1 MLAKINGIS
10 LQGLDGILIEIE
22 VSIRSQGLPS
32 FDIVGLPD
40 LSIREAKDRLRL
52 SFQNSG
58 LQFPSHHIVVN
69 LAPANVK
76 KEGSGLDL
84 PMAVGILA
92 GSGQIPAIEYDDT
105 AFIGELALDGRIRE
119 VPGVLA
125 MAINAAKLGIKRLI
139 VPYENRQEAALVR
152 DLSVYAFPNLSDLG
166 KYLKGELI
174 AEACQAEL
182 HQDSPRVV
190 YDFAEVKG
198 QSAAKRALEV
208 AAAGGHN
215 LLMVGSPGSGKT
227 MLAKCVPSIL
237 PRMSF
242 ARMF

>member
-1 MLAKINGIS
+1 M
-10 LQGLDGILIEIE
+10 DGILIKIE
-22 VSIRSQGLPS
+22 VSVRMQGLPS

-52 SFQNSG
+52 SFQNSD

-84 PMAVGILA
+84 PMAVGVLA
-92 GSGQIPAIEYDDT
+92 GSGQIPAIEYGDT

-182 HQDSPRVV
+182 HQELPHVV
-190 YDFAEVKG
+190 HDFAEVKG
-198 QSAAKRALEV
+198 QSAAKRA
-208 AAAGGHN
+208 
-215 LLMVGSPGSGKT
+215 SS
-227 MLAKCVPSIL
+227 CRS
-237 PRMSF
+237 RRS
-242 ARMF
+242 

>member
-1 MLAKINGIS
+1 M
-10 LQGLDGILIEIE
+10 
-22 VSIRSQGLPS
+22 
-32 FDIVGLPD
+32 
-40 LSIREAKDRLRL
+40 
-52 SFQNSG
+52 
-58 LQFPSHHIVVN
+58 
-69 LAPANVK
+69 
-76 KEGSGLDL
+76 
-84 PMAVGILA
+84 
-92 GSGQIPAIEYDDT
+92 IEYDDT
-105 AFIGELALDGRIRE
+105 IFIGELALDGRIRE

-125 MAINAAKLGIKRLI
+125 MAINAAKVGIKRLI

-152 DLSVYAFPNLSDLG
+152 DLSIYAFPNLSDLV

-182 HQDSPRVV
+182 HQELPHVV
-190 YDFAEVKG
+190 HDFAEVKG